1 MKIQQRHL
9 QNLGGSAPI
18 FEAKKLGALVL
29 PSVQDVLAV
38 SFEEPSLYIQLNE
51 LVEII
56 EMITDK
62 LVGKRESN

>member
-1 MKIQQRHL
+1 MCKTERGKKEGERL
-9 QNLGGSAPI
+9 ENSTETFAKSSYGSAPI

-51 LVEII
+51 L
-56 EMITDK
+56 
-62 LVGKRESN
+62 